1 MTKLITFLIE
11 PHRNR
16 VVDILKR
23 PFRNALCYGAL
34 MDYETYRFSKRVG
47 FWGGLLMV
55 PGFGYNF
62 FYEVIEGGGIESA
75 WGHLVIVFIGLF
87 CSAGIGIA
95 CYGYRHAEKIP
106 SAENFATLVDLK
118 GMSLSAGYGVCGAAG
133 IAALVELLN
142 GR

>member
-1 MTKLITFLIE
+1 
-11 PHRNR
+11 
-16 VVDILKR
+16 
-23 PFRNALCYGAL
+23 

-47 FWGGLLMV
+47 FWGGLIMV

-62 FYEVIEGGGIESA
+62 FYELIEGGGIESA

-87 CSAGIGIA
+87 CSAGIGIG

-118 GMSLSAGYGVCGAAG
+118 GMSQIRWLRRMRCGWTHRCAC
-133 IAALVELLN
+133 
-142 GR
+142 